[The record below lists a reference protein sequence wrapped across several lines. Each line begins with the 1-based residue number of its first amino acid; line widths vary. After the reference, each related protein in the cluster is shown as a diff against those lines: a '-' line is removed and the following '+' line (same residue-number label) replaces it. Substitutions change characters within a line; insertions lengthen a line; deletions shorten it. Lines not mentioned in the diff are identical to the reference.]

1 MEEQLPSFLILID
14 SLHLQSGMQGV
25 QGFSVVGAVHRLAQY
40 VGSLRQIFLV
50 EVLAPGLLEVRK
62 DNGISDDDCVR
73 TMGTRMDI
81 VLVRRQLDSGA
92 VVVVRAA
99 Y

>member
-1 MEEQLPSFLILID
+1 M
-14 SLHLQSGMQGV
+14 
-25 QGFSVVGAVHRLAQY
+25 
-40 VGSLRQIFLV
+40 
-50 EVLAPGLLEVRK
+50 APRMVIASITRK
-62 DNGISDDDCVR
+62 GNGISDDDCVR

-92 VVVVRAA
+92 VVVVRVA